1 MILLYSPLRFH
12 AVLSLVWRTKGKLSD
27 KCPTQYRRLS
37 DLWSPSIKPEV
48 LTVILLFSNLPHA
61 SRTISGPGSVL
72 HHSPFFLVFYCVTV

>member
-37 DLWSPSIKPEV
+37 DLCSPSINPEI
-48 LTVILLFSNLPHA
+48 LTVLLLFSNLPHA
-61 SRTISGPGSVL
+61 SRTVSASVL
-72 HHSPFFLVFYCVTV
+72 HHSPFFLVFYCITT